1 MLSHILQNTYLCS
14 KTVLLQNIN
23 KELEPL
29 EKAITY
35 YRVISAVNDLSLTER
50 DIQLLAYTNKRG
62 TISSITAKQE
72 FVRLF
77 DSSIPTVN
85 NMISKLKRKKL
96 LVKVKHKVIVNPV
109 ISFDFSQKVVVVLRL
124 DNK

>member
-1 MLSHILQNTYLCS
+1 M
-14 KTVLLQNIN
+14 LLQDIN

-29 EKAITY
+29 QKAITY
-35 YRVISAVNDLSLTER
+35 YRVISAINDLSLTER
-50 DIQLLAYTNKRG
+50 DIQLLAYTNRRG

-96 LVKVKHKVIVNPV
+96 LIKSDRKIIVNPR
-109 ISFDFSQKVVVVLRL
+109 ISFDFSQKLVVILTL
-124 DNK
+124 ITKL